1 MKRTTLTINY
11 KDSTN
16 SLFVEQFDVN
26 LERFKDILYIDEKD
40 IGDVVRQIEKI
51 ESDQQD
57 SKRWISTK
65 TLADVKKE
73 NAKLVRRSEE
83 DRPSKE

>member
-51 ESDQQD
+51 ERVINRIRRDG
-57 SKRWISTK
+57 
-65 TLADVKKE
+65 
-73 NAKLVRRSEE
+73 LVQ
-83 DRPSKE
+83 RPWLM